1 MVYSAVH
8 SAIKSTPDSF
18 IRLRPF
24 CSAIKHLVS
33 IRRAGGSQTL
43 ETRTHGFIL
52 ATATATPLR
61 VRVRERTGRPRV
73 HRAGTR
79 PGACAA
85 AVDASGSGGCGG
97 GGGPRP
103 GVGLGLAD
111 VDEVALERERGAG
124 EHLLAGAERPA
135 LDGAAR
141 VVEEDEVDG
150 GAVEDDGAVL
160 VRLALLLHVLR
171 VRRRPPPRLRLR
183 LRRHRR
189 RRARSMGGGI
199 EFSRR
204 EFENGEKR
212 EAAKGKFIGL
222 DLGLEW

>member
-1 MVYSAVH
+1 MLGSAN
-8 SAIKSTPDSF
+8 ARGGREFTALGRALALAPPRWTP
-18 IRLRPF
+18 RE
-24 CSAIKHLVS
+24 
-33 IRRAGGSQTL
+33 AGD
-43 ETRTHGFIL
+43 
-52 ATATATPLR
+52 
-61 VRVRERTGRPRV
+61 
-73 HRAGTR
+73 
-79 PGACAA
+79 AA
-85 AVDASGSGGCGG
+85 AEEDPDPGGA
-97 GGGPRP
+97 R
-103 GVGLGLAD
+103 LAD

-141 VVEEDEVDG
+141 VVEEDEVAG